1 MSKEKSKT
9 SSAGFFGRLSL
20 TAKLASV
27 IVVVNIIGLAAT
39 VFLLQRDASQTLRED
54 AFVNWTRE
62 VQQLGSMAAGGI
74 KWNVPE
80 AIEEAYSRYANSDNH
95 ALRRIQAF
103 NNEKQVMASWAYS
116 GFDTAAADSD
126 IAAVLAAN
134 PTEPVVAPDAHG
146 ESIVAI
152 VVPLDPDS
160 TGKPRGYIGTVWS
173 TKGLAETS
181 AEFGWNTL
189 GIQAVSILFV
199 IGAFLYALRGIVSRP
214 LGDLTNRI
222 GTLQAGDLQSDIPHR
237 GRTDTIGVV
246 ASALETFRIAAQ
258 EKEEAEARA
267 EAERRGFDAERQRN
281 EAESTRVS
289 ENQRKAMQ
297 VVGGALGRLAK
308 GDLTVR
314 IDDIGEE
321 FQALRE
327 DFNSAIESLTETMQ
341 SISGTTAKVADSSG
355 ELSSAAD
362 TLSRRTESQ
371 AASIEETAAASEEIT
386 ATVRESAQ
394 RAEETDRIVA
404 DATDCVQVSRGV
416 VGQAISAM
424 QRIEQSSTKIS
435 QIIAVI
441 DDIAFQT
448 NLLAL
453 NAGVEAAR
461 AGEAGSGFAVVAQEV
476 RELAQRSAE
485 AAKEIKGLINNS
497 SAEVGS
503 GVEQVNK
510 TGASLEEIQ
519 GHVDRI
525 RENIGA
531 IVSSAREQAAGLQDV
546 NAAVSE
552 MDKMTQQ
559 NAAMAEETNAAS
571 QSLGQQAAE
580 LRRLV
585 DRFTIDAASL
595 GARGAGPRAADDGSA
610 PASSPARDLGRKLAG
625 AFGMR

>member
-1 MSKEKSKT
+1 MSNEHTKT
-9 SSAGFFGRLSL
+9 RSAGAFGRLSL
-20 TAKLASV
+20 TSRLASV
-27 IVVVNIIGLAAT
+27 IVVVNLVGLAAT
-39 VFLLQRDASQTLRED
+39 VFLLQRNASQTLRED

-62 VQQLGSMAAGGI
+62 VQQLGTMAAGGI

-80 AIEEAYSRYANSDNH
+80 AIEQAYSRYASSDSH
-95 ALRRIQAF
+95 DLRRVIAF
-103 NNEKQVMASWAYS
+103 NNDKQVMASWAYS
-116 GFDTAAADSD
+116 GFDADAGATD
-126 IAAVLAAN
+126 IAAVMDTN
-134 PTEPVVAPDAHG
+134 PTQPVVAEDSGG
-146 ESIVAI
+146 ESIVTI
-152 VVPLDPDS
+152 VVPLDADS
-160 TGKPRGYIGTVWS
+160 AGKPRGYIGTIWS
-173 TKGLAETS
+173 TERLAATGAAFGLQ
-181 AEFGWNTL
+181 TL
-189 GIQAVSILFV
+189 VIQAISILFV

-214 LGDLTNRI
+214 LADLTARI
-222 GTLQAGDLQSDIPHR
+222 GTLQAGDLHSDIPHR

-246 ASALETFRIAAQ
+246 ASALETFRVSAQ
-258 EKEEAEARA
+258 EKEEAEERA
-267 EAERRGFDAERQRN
+267 EAERRNFDTERQRS
-281 EAESTRVS
+281 EAESARVS
-289 ENQRKAMQ
+289 ENQRTAMQ

-314 IDDIGEE
+314 IEDIGEE
-321 FQALRE
+321 FRALRD
-327 DFNSAIESLTETMQ
+327 DFNGAIESLSETMAN
-341 SISGTTAKVADSSG
+341 ISRTTAKVADSSG
-355 ELSSAAD
+355 ELSSAAN
-362 TLSRRTESQ
+362 TLSHRTETQ

-386 ATVRESAQ
+386 ATVRESAL

-404 DATDCVQVSRGV
+404 DATDCVQTSQEV
-416 VGQAISAM
+416 VGQAIVAM
-424 QRIEQSSTKIS
+424 QRIEQSSVKIS

-461 AGEAGSGFAVVAQEV
+461 AGEVGSGFAVVAQEV

-485 AAKEIKGLINNS
+485 AAKEIKGLISNS
-497 SAEVGS
+497 SAEVES

-531 IVSSAREQAAGLQDV
+531 IVSSAREQSAGLQDV

-552 MDKMTQQ
+552 MDRMTQQ

-585 DRFTIDAASL
+585 DRFTIDAASC
-595 GARGAGPRAADDGSA
+595 GAGN
-610 PASSPARDLGRKLAG
+610 AG
-625 AFGMR
+625 P